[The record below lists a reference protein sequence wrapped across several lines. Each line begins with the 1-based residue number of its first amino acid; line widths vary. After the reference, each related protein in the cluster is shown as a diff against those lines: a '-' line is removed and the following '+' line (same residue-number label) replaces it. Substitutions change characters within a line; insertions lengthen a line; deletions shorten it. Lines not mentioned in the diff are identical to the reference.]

1 MNPVDKKLSYH
12 TTPWQDGFSKWKR
25 KWTETTCQLGGHS
38 NGWKICCD
46 YTGFVGYRP
55 IMDTHYTFT
64 WGWHCIMYNPCN
76 INEKLKIQKNLCT
89 IGPAQSARGSD
100 KTVCGNCKIA
110 FTWLCMKRRS
120 FSLLDCNDGWN
131 MGPFVSTWIEERIK
145 TMASPRVII
154 QEKFQQQS
162 GKMKI
167 ILLKLS
173 GAPFVLS

>member
-1 MNPVDKKLSYH
+1 
-12 TTPWQDGFSKWKR
+12 
-25 KWTETTCQLGGHS
+25 
-38 NGWKICCD
+38 
-46 YTGFVGYRP
+46 
-55 IMDTHYTFT
+55 
-64 WGWHCIMYNPCN
+64 
-76 INEKLKIQKNLCT
+76 
-89 IGPAQSARGSD
+89 
-100 KTVCGNCKIA
+100 
-110 FTWLCMKRRS
+110 
-120 FSLLDCNDGWN
+120 